1 MTLRTSPLAPA
12 ALLLLL
18 AVTGCG
24 GNGTT
29 TGAPGPTTA
38 GGTEYGFGRRDVTAA
53 PGDRFS
59 LTVPSAPALGE
70 HWYLAGPRPDKAV
83 PTYRGE
89 HATGDGSRA
98 DGSTGSTR
106 SFGFTAR
113 ARGRTTVRLLH
124 CPPYTC
130 PGPGPGASRSPSP
143 YPTLTAD
150 PHSHAAGAGFYVFT
164 VTVR

>member
-1 MTLRTSPLAPA
+1 MTPRTLPLAPA

-24 GNGTT
+24 GDGTT

-38 GGTEYGFGRRDVTAA
+38 GGTEYGFGQRDVTAA

-59 LTVPSAPALGE
+59 LTVPSAPALGG
-70 HWYLAGPRPDKAV
+70 HWYVAEPRPDKAV

-113 ARGRTTVRLLH
+113 AKGRAVRR
-124 CPPYTC
+124 CGCCTARCTRAPAPAPATAPPSAPAQAPRT
-130 PGPGPGASRSPSP
+130 PRPRTPR
-143 YPTLTAD
+143 
-150 PHSHAAGAGFYVFT
+150 
-164 VTVR
+164 